1 MASESQLRD
10 YLKRVTA
17 DLHRSRQRVREFE
30 TAAAEPIAV
39 IGIGCRFP
47 GGVGSPEQLWD
58 LVSAGTDAIGPL
70 PAGRGWDAL
79 LAGVDRS
86 TVSLGD
92 VGAWRGGFVDDPA
105 RFDAGFFRISP
116 REALAMDPQQRLLL
130 EVTWEA
136 LERARIVPASLRGS
150 RTGVFV
156 GTNGQS
162 YGKLLAA
169 SGETVEGHAGTG
181 TTAAVLSGRIAYAF
195 GFEGASVTVDTACS
209 SSLVAAHW
217 ATQSLRSG
225 DCSLA
230 LAGGVTVMA
239 TPEAFAEFSKQGGL
253 APDGRCKA
261 FGDGAD
267 GVGWAEGA
275 GILVLERLSD
285 AQRNGHPVL
294 AVLRGTAVNSD
305 GASSG
310 LTVPNGP
317 SQQRVIQAA
326 LTASGLTTSD
336 IDVIEAHGTGTRLGD
351 PIEAQALLATYG
363 RDRERDL
370 LVGSVKSNFGHT
382 QAAAGVAGIIK
393 MVLAIRHGEV
403 PPTLHADP
411 VSAEVDWTAGAVRP
425 VTTAEAWPETGR
437 PRRAAV
443 SSFGVSGTNAHTI
456 IEQAPEPEPA
466 EPGLATGP
474 VPWFVSAR
482 SEAALRAQAEQL
494 LAATTD
500 GSAAAD
506 IALSTA
512 VTRTAFEHR
521 LAVVGPDTAALRES
535 LRGWLGQGVAP
546 GVTTGTAT
554 GGETAFLFSGQGA
567 QRRAMG
573 ARLAEVY
580 PVFAAAFDEIVDRLG
595 PDLRAALVD
604 ERIDR
609 TEFAQPALFA
619 FEVALVRLLGSWGV
633 HPAFLAGHSV
643 GEVAAAHVAGVLSLD
658 DACALVAAR
667 ARLMGALPEGGVM
680 VAVRASE
687 VDVRFALTDDVD
699 IAAVN
704 GPESVVLSGRE
715 DAVVAVAA
723 RFAEHRRLKVSH
735 AFHSALMEPMLADF
749 REVVTKLAFSP
760 PRVPVVAG
768 GDVTDPE
775 YWVRQVR
782 DTVRFGDALAR
793 LTEAGVTRFVEI
805 GPAAVLS
812 GLVDGPGAVAVP
824 LARRDHDEATAL
836 VTGLAALHVAGGAVD
851 WAAVH
856 PGARPVDLPTYAFQR
871 ERFWPSL
878 TARAGDAAGLGLAAV
893 RHPLL
898 GAALDV
904 AGTTETLLTGTLS
917 PATQPWLA
925 GRTSFP
931 GTGFL
936 ELALRAAR
944 NLGCPELAELV
955 LTAPLALGPSDA
967 VVLQV
972 RVGPPGPDGARP
984 IDVHSAPAGAGTP
997 EWTHHAGGTLAAGPG
1012 PEPAV
1017 LAEGAYRTDVVLPA
1031 EVEETGPFDLHPL
1044 LLDEALRAC
1053 VAAGEPAPEPRAW
1066 RGVSLHAPGVTRLRL
1081 RVAPLGDA
1089 AVSLALLDSADRP
1102 VFVAGE
1108 VEFAAG
1114 AADFSDLATAA
1125 GPAPRIAT
1133 SPLAGHWA
1141 DLGEADRTRAAEDL
1155 VRTTV
1160 AAVLG
1165 HGDSGAVG
1173 TGQPFTD
1180 LGFDSMMSVE
1190 LRNRLTAATT
1200 LDLPATLV
1208 FDHPTPA
1215 DVARL
1220 LLAGLFGEAA
1230 DTGPVRRAR
1239 SAADDPVVIVGMS
1252 CRYPGGVRNPADL
1265 WTMVSNGD
1273 DAVGPFPAD
1282 RGWDLA
1288 TLAAGASATTY
1299 GGFLDGIDRFDAGF
1313 FGISPREALAMDP
1326 QQRQVLETSW
1336 EALEDAGIDP
1346 LGLRASATGVFV
1358 GTNGQDYA
1366 SVLAGS
1372 DADVGAHAGLGNA
1385 ASAVSGRVSYVLGLE
1400 GPSLT
1405 VDTACS
1411 SSLVALHLAAQA
1423 LRGGECSLAIVG
1435 GVLVMSSANYFLGT
1449 SQQGGL
1455 APDGRCKA
1463 FADAADGTGW
1473 AEGVGM
1479 LVVERLS
1486 DARRAG
1492 HEVLA
1497 VVRGSAVNSD
1507 GASNGLTAPNGPSQ
1521 RRVIRAALADA
1532 GLSTSDVD
1540 VVEAHG
1546 TGTTLGDPI
1555 EAQALLATYGQDR
1568 ETPLLL
1574 GSFKSNIGHTQAAAG
1589 VGGIIKMVQAMR
1601 HGVVPPTLHVDAP
1614 SSHVDWTTGAIEL
1627 VTEPTPWPAAQRPR
1641 RAGVSAFGVSGT
1653 NAHVVLEQAPAG
1665 PARKPDPA
1673 PEIVPVV
1680 PFVLSAASRSA
1691 LRVQAARLAV
1701 AERTPIAAT
1710 GLALATR
1717 RAALGHRAV
1726 VVGADPDALRSGLA
1740 ALAAGTEAGNV
1751 VEGSA
1756 RDGGLAL
1763 LFTGQGSQRLGM
1775 GRELHARFP
1784 VFRAAFDEVCARFEG
1799 PLREVVFGDDAE
1811 LLDTTGWA
1819 QPAIFALEVA
1829 LLRLIESWGVRA
1841 DHFAGHSIGEIAA
1854 AHGAG
1859 VFSLEDA
1866 CTLVAARARLM
1877 QELPEGGAMI
1887 ALRASADEVRPLL
1900 GPDVSLAAVNGP
1912 ESVVVAGT
1920 EAAAEAV
1927 AAHFAKARRITVSHA
1942 FHSPL
1947 MEPML
1952 DDFAKVVA
1960 GLDLRPPRRAI
1971 VSAVTG
1977 QAERELLAT
1986 PEYWV
1991 GHVRQTVRFGDV
2003 VADLAARGVTRFVEV
2018 GPDGVLSGMAA
2029 EILDDAVL
2037 VPLLRS
2043 GRDEET
2049 AVVTALARLH
2059 ADGVDVAWA
2068 EFFAGADARGVR
2080 LPTYPFDGER
2090 FWPERAPT
2098 TTPVES
2104 GGDEE
2109 FWAALEQA
2117 DFAGL
2122 ATELDA
2128 DADELARVLPA
2139 LSARRKGHVDRTV
2152 TDGWRYRV
2160 DWQPLTGT
2168 AAPRRDDWLIAVPAA
2183 LDGDERIEVVVDVLG
2198 ADTVRLVVDGP
2209 DRDALHERISALLET
2224 FPSPAG
2230 VLSLLAL
2237 DETPAPDTPS
2247 VPAGLATTAA
2257 LVQAL
2262 GDAGVDAPLWC
2273 LTTGAVRV
2281 GPGDAAGS
2289 LAQAAVWGLGRVAA
2303 MEYPGS
2309 WGGLVDL
2316 PPDFDP
2322 RAVTRLPAT
2331 LAAAGEED
2339 QIALRPGGAHVRRLV
2354 PAPAASPVPDLPPAV
2369 PADGTVLVTGGT
2381 GALGGKLAHWLAA
2394 EGAGHLLLTSRRGLD
2409 APGARELAAELT
2421 ASGARVTVAAC
2432 DVADRDALADLISGL
2447 PPEFPLRG
2455 VVHAAGV
2462 LDDCVV
2468 DAVDPGRFETVL
2480 RPKTAA
2486 ALNLHELTA
2495 GRDLSMFVLFASI
2508 AGTVGGPGQGSYA
2521 AANAVLDALAE
2532 QRALAGLPATSVAWG
2547 AWGEVGM
2554 AADPAIQERMRRSGA
2569 AALAPRRALL
2579 ALGEALRRGDVSLT
2593 VADIDWSRYAPGMAL
2608 MRRTHLLDGVPSARA
2623 AIEAAQRPSEAAE
2636 ESLADELAAM
2646 SEPERV
2652 STLSRAV
2659 RTAAAMILG
2668 HSSADAIEPEAKFG
2682 GLGFDSLSA
2691 VEFRNLLARRTG
2703 LNLAQ
2708 GIVFDHPTP
2717 LALAEFLRAELLP
2730 ADAPAPDP
2738 LAAELDRLE
2747 QALAGAELGERAKDD
2762 LGRRLHRLLDGLRS
2776 GTGRGDDVLAASDD
2790 EMFDLLGKE
2799 FGIS

>member
-17 DLHRSRQRVREFE
+17 DLHRSRQRVREME
-30 TAAAEPIAV
+30 AAAGEPVAV
-39 IGIGCRFP
+39 VGIGCRFP
-47 GGVGSPEQLWD
+47 GGVSTPDQLWD
-58 LVSAGTDAIGPL
+58 LVAGGTDAIGPL
-70 PAGRGWDAL
+70 PADRGWSAL

-86 TVSLGD
+86 TISLGD
-92 VGAWRGGFVDDPA
+92 VDAWRGGFVDGAD
-105 RFDAGFFRISP
+105 RFDAGFFRVSP

-181 TTAAVLSGRIAYAF
+181 TTAAVLSGRVAYSF
-195 GFEGASVTVDTACS
+195 GFEGPSVTVDTACS

-217 ATQSLRSG
+217 ATQALRSG
-225 DCSLA
+225 ECSLA

-261 FGDGAD
+261 FADGAD

-285 AQRNGHPVL
+285 AQRHGHPVL

-317 SQQRVIQAA
+317 SQQRVIHAA
-326 LTASGLTTSD
+326 LAASGLSTED
-336 IDVIEAHGTGTRLGD
+336 IDVVEAHGTGTRLGD

-363 RDRERDL
+363 RDREHDL
-370 LVGSVKSNFGHT
+370 LIGSVKSNFGHT

-393 MVLAIRHGEV
+393 AVLAIRHGEV
-403 PPTLHADP
+403 PRTLHADRL
-411 VSAEVDWTAGAVRP
+411 SSEVDWPAGAVRP
-425 VTTAEAWPETGR
+425 VTEPEAWPETGR

-466 EPGLATGP
+466 DRGPRAAGP

-482 SEAALRAQAEQL
+482 SEPALRAQAEAL

-500 GSAAAD
+500 AD
-506 IALSTA
+506 PADVALSTA
-512 VTRTAFEHR
+512 TTRTAFEHR
-521 LAVVGPDTAALRES
+521 LAVTGTDTADLRDG
-535 LRGWLGQGVAP
+535 LRSWLEQGSAAN
-546 GVTTGTAT
+546 VTTGTASR
-554 GGETAFLFSGQGA
+554 GETAFLFSGQGA
-567 QRRAMG
+567 QRLGMG
-573 ARLAEVY
+573 TRLAEVH
-580 PVFAAAFDEIVDRLG
+580 PVFAETFADISERLGVVTDDRL
-595 PDLRAALVD
+595 
-604 ERIDR
+604 DR
-609 TEFAQPALFA
+609 TEHAQPALFA
-619 FEVALVRLLGSWGV
+619 YEVALFRLLESWGV
-633 HPAFLAGHSV
+633 RPAFLAGHSV
-643 GEVAAAHVAGVLSLD
+643 GEIAAAHVAGVLSLD
-658 DACALVAAR
+658 DACTLVSAR
-667 ARLMGALPEGGVM
+667 AKLMGALPEGGAM
-680 VAVRASE
+680 ISVRASE
-687 VDVRFALTDDVD
+687 VDVAAEDVD
-699 IAAVN
+699 VAAVN
-704 GPESVVLSGRE
+704 GPESVVLSGPE
-715 DAVVAVAA
+715 DAVTAVAA
-723 RFAEHRRLKVSH
+723 RFPGARRLKVSH
-735 AFHSALMEPMLADF
+735 AFHSRLMDPMLDDF
-749 REVVTKLAFSP
+749 RVVVTKLSFAEP
-760 PRVPVVAG
+760 HIPVVAG

-782 DTVRFGDALAR
+782 DTVRFGDAVDR
-793 LTEAGVTRFVEI
+793 LTESGVTRFAEL
-805 GPAAVLS
+805 GPSAVLS
-812 GLVDGPGAVAVP
+812 GLVNGAIP
-824 LARRDHDEATAL
+824 LARKDHDEATAL
-836 VTGLAALHVAGGAVD
+836 IAGLAALHVAGGTVD

-871 ERFWPSL
+871 ERYWPTL
-878 TARAGDAAGLGLAAV
+878 TPRTGDAAGLGLTPV
-893 RHPLL
+893 RHALL
-898 GAALDV
+898 GAVLDV
-904 AGTTETLLTGTLS
+904 AASTETVLTGTVS
-917 PATQPWLA
+917 PAIQPWLT

-944 NLGCPELAELV
+944 NLGCPEIAEFTLTEPLV
-955 LTAPLALGPSDA
+955 LAAKDV

-972 RVGPPGPDGARP
+972 RVGPPDPDGRRKV
-984 IDVHSAPAGAGTP
+984 DVHSATETTA
-997 EWTHHAGGTLAAGPG
+997 WTHHATGTLAATAG

-1017 LAEGAYRTDVVLPA
+1017 LAEGAYLTDVSLEGDA
-1031 EVEETGPFDLHPL
+1031 GAFDLHPL
-1044 LLDEALRAC
+1044 LLAEAVQAC
-1053 VAAGEPAPEPRAW
+1053 GEEPVTW
-1066 RGVSLHAPGVTRLRL
+1066 RGVSLHAQGLTRLRL
-1081 RVAPLGDA
+1081 RVAPLGGTT
-1089 AVSLALLDSADRP
+1089 VSLALLDSADRP
-1102 VFVAGE
+1102 VFTAAE
-1108 VEFAAG
+1108 VEFGGAVREIEAAPATPVRVPASPVAG
-1114 AADFSDLATAA
+1114 DWAA
-1125 GPAPRIAT
+1125 
-1133 SPLAGHWA
+1133 
-1141 DLGEADRTRAAEDL
+1141 LGDADRVRAAEDL

-1165 HGDSGAVG
+1165 HGDTGAVG
-1173 TGQPFTD
+1173 TGDPFTD

-1190 LRNRLTAATT
+1190 LRNRLTAATA

-1215 DVARL
+1215 AVARL
-1220 LLAGLFGEAA
+1220 LLAGLFGDDERA
-1230 DTGPVRRAR
+1230 GPVRRAR
-1239 SAADDPVVIVGMS
+1239 ARTDDPVVIVGMS
-1252 CRYPGGVRNPADL
+1252 CRYPGGVRSPEDL
-1265 WTMVSNGD
+1265 WTMVANGH
-1273 DAVGPFPAD
+1273 DAVGPFPRD

-1299 GGFLDGIDRFDAGF
+1299 GGFLDEIDRFDAAF

-1346 LGLRASATGVFV
+1346 LGLRATPTGVFV

-1423 LRGGECSLAIVG
+1423 LRAGECELALVG
-1435 GVLVMSSANYFLGT
+1435 GVLVMSSPNYFLGT

-1486 DARRAG
+1486 DARRRG

-1507 GASNGLTAPNGPSQ
+1507 GASNGITAPNGPSQ

-1574 GSFKSNIGHTQAAAG
+1574 GSFKANIGHTQAAAG
-1589 VGGIIKMVQAMR
+1589 VGGVIKVVQAMR
-1601 HGVVPPTLHVDAP
+1601 HGLVPPTLHVDAP
-1614 SSHVDWTTGAIEL
+1614 SSHVDWTAGSIDL
-1627 VTEPTPWPAAQRPR
+1627 VTEATPWPEVDRPR

-1653 NAHVVLEQAPAG
+1653 NAHVVLEQAPEA
-1665 PARKPDPA
+1665 PAPA
-1673 PEIVPVV
+1673 PEPPAAVV
-1680 PFVLSAASRSA
+1680 PWVLSARSRTA
-1691 LRVQAARLAV
+1691 LHAQAARLAD
-1701 AERTPIAAT
+1701 AGTPLAAT

-1717 RAALGHRAV
+1717 RAALEHRAV
-1726 VVGADPDALRSGLA
+1726 VIGADVETMRSNL
-1740 ALAAGTEAGNV
+1740 AGNL
-1751 VEGSA
+1751 VEGTA
-1756 RDGGLAL
+1756 RDGGTAL

-1775 GRELHARFP
+1775 GRGLYDRYP
-1784 VFRAAFDEVCARFEG
+1784 VFRAAFDEVCAEFGTE
-1799 PLREVVFGDDAE
+1799 LKDVVFGDAAR
-1811 LLDTTGWA
+1811 LDTTGWA
-1819 QPAIFALEVA
+1819 QPAIFAVEVA
-1829 LLRLIESWGVRA
+1829 QLRLLEEWGVRA
-1841 DHFAGHSIGEIAA
+1841 DHLAGHSIGEIAA
-1854 AHGAG
+1854 AHAAG
-1859 VFSLEDA
+1859 VLSLADA

-1877 QELPEGGAMI
+1877 QELPAGGAMF
-1887 ALRASADEVRPLL
+1887 ALRASAADVEPLL
-1900 GPDVSLAAVNGP
+1900 GPDVALAAVNGP
-1912 ESVVVAGT
+1912 SSVVIAGT
-1920 EAAAEAV
+1920 EAATLAV
-1927 AAHFAKARRITVSHA
+1927 AERFEKARRLTVSHA

-1952 DDFAKVVA
+1952 EDFAKVVA
-1960 GLDLRPPRRAI
+1960 GLDLRVPRRSLL
-1971 VSAVTG
+1971 SAVTG
-1977 QAERELLAT
+1977 RLEQELFAT
-1986 PEYWV
+1986 AEYWV
-1991 GHVRQTVRFGDV
+1991 DHVRRTVRFGDV
-2003 VADLAARGVTRFVEV
+2003 VADLAGRGVTRFVEV
-2018 GPDGVLSGMAA
+2018 GPDAVLCGMAA
-2029 EILDDAVL
+2029 ESVDATF
-2037 VPLLRS
+2037 VPLLRA
-2043 GRDEET
+2043 GHDEET
-2049 AVVTALARLH
+2049 AIVTALGRLH
-2059 ADGVDVAWA
+2059 VDGVAIDWHR
-2068 EFFAGADARGVR
+2068 FFAGVDARGVR
-2080 LPTYPFDGER
+2080 LPTYPFQGER
-2090 FWPERAPT
+2090 FWPEPVAAM
-2098 TTPVES
+2098 PVEPAD
-2104 GGDEE
+2104 G
-2109 FWAALEQA
+2109 FWAALEGT
-2117 DFAGL
+2117 DVETL
-2122 ATELDA
+2122 AAELGA
-2128 DADELARVLPA
+2128 DAGELARVLPT
-2139 LSARRKGHVDRTV
+2139 LSAHRRGYVDRST
-2152 TDGWRYRV
+2152 TDSWRYRV
-2160 DWQPLTGT
+2160 DWQPFTGT
-2168 AAPRRDDWLIAVPAA
+2168 AAPRREDWLIAVPAA
-2183 LDGDERIEVVVDVLG
+2183 LDGDERVDVLVDVLG

-2209 DRDALHERISALLET
+2209 DRAALAERITALLET

-2237 DETPAPDTPS
+2237 DETPTPDAPS
-2247 VPAGLATTAA
+2247 VPGGLATTAT

-2273 LTTGAVRV
+2273 LTTGGVRT

-2303 MEYPGS
+2303 MEYPGR
-2309 WGGLVDL
+2309 WGGLVDV
-2316 PPDFDP
+2316 PPDFEP
-2322 RAVTRLPAT
+2322 RALTRLPGT

-2339 QIALRPGGAHVRRLV
+2339 QIALRANGALVRRLV
-2354 PAPAASPVPDLPPAV
+2354 PDPAGPSTGHGGEVPT
-2369 PADGTVLVTGGT
+2369 DGTVLVTGGT
-2381 GALGGKLAHWLAA
+2381 GALGGKLAHWLADA
-2394 EGAGHLLLTSRRGLD
+2394 GAGHIVLTSRRGLD
-2409 APGARELAAELT
+2409 APGARELADELT
-2421 ASGARVTVAAC
+2421 AAGARVTVAAC
-2432 DVADRDALADLISGL
+2432 DVSDRDALRALIENL
-2447 PPEFPLRG
+2447 PEEFPLRG

-2468 DAVDPGRFETVL
+2468 DAVDPSRFETVL
-2480 RPKTAA
+2480 RPKTTAA
-2486 ALNLHELTA
+2486 VNLHELTT
-2495 GRDLSMFVLFASI
+2495 GLSLFVLFASI

-2532 QRALAGLPATSVAWG
+2532 QRAAAGLPALSVAWG

-2579 ALGEALRRGDVSLT
+2579 ALGEALRRGDTSVT
-2593 VADIDWSRYAPGMAL
+2593 VADIDWTRYAPGMAL
-2608 MRRTHLLDGVPSARA
+2608 MRTTHLLDGIPSART
-2623 AIEAAQRPSEAAE
+2623 AIEAARKAPDTAEAPLAE
-2636 ESLADELAAM
+2636 QLAGM

-2652 STLSRAV
+2652 STLSKAV

-2668 HSSADAIEPEAKFG
+2668 HASGDAIEPEAKFG
-2682 GLGFDSLSA
+2682 LLGFDSLSA

-2703 LNLAQ
+2703 LNLPQ
-2708 GIVFDHPTP
+2708 GLVFDHPTP
-2717 LALAEFLRAELLP
+2717 LALAQYLRAELVPDGQP
-2730 ADAPAPDP
+2730 AADP
-2738 LAAELDRLE
+2738 LDAELA
-2747 QALAGAELGERAKDD
+2747 ALERAMTAGD
-2762 LGRRLHRLLDGLRS
+2762 LDETRRDAVSRRLHRLLDGLRPERAD
-2776 GTGRGDDVLAASDD
+2776 GEDVFAASDD

>member
-30 TAAAEPIAV
+30 TAASEPIAV

-47 GGVGSPEQLWD
+47 GGVSSPEQLWD
-58 LVSAGTDAIGPL
+58 LVAAGTDAIGPL

-92 VGAWRGGFVDDPA
+92 VDAWRGGFVDEPD

-116 REALAMDPQQRLLL
+116 REALAMDPQQRVLL

-169 SGETVEGHAGTG
+169 SGETVEGHTGTG
-181 TTAAVLSGRIAYAF
+181 NTAAVLSGRIAYAF

-225 DCSLA
+225 ECSLA

-261 FGDGAD
+261 FADGAD
-267 GVGWAEGA
+267 GVGWSEGA

-285 AQRNGHPVL
+285 AQRHGHPVL

-317 SQQRVIQAA
+317 SQQRVIRSA
-326 LTASGLTTSD
+326 LAASGLTTND
-336 IDVIEAHGTGTRLGD
+336 IDVVEAHGTGTKLGD

-363 RDRERDL
+363 KDRETPL
-370 LVGSVKSNFGHT
+370 LLGSVKSNFGHT

-393 MVLAIRHGEV
+393 MVMAIRHGEV
-403 PPTLHADP
+403 PRTLHAETP
-411 VSAEVDWTAGAVRP
+411 SSEVDWSAGAVTP
-425 VTTAEAWPETGR
+425 VTEQVSWPETDR

-456 IEQAPEPEPA
+456 VEQAPEPETV
-466 EPGLATGP
+466 EPTTTAGP
-474 VPWFVSAR
+474 VPWFASAR
-482 SEAALRAQAEQL
+482 SETALRAQVERL
-494 LAATTD
+494 LAATTHTTP
-500 GSAAAD
+500 AAD
-506 IALSTA
+506 VALSSA
-512 VTRTAFEHR
+512 VTRAGFEHG
-521 LAVVGPDTAALRES
+521 LAAVGPDSATLREA
-535 LRGWLGQGVAP
+535 LRGWLDKGAAP
-546 GVTTGTAT
+546 GVTTASAVR
-554 GGETAFLFSGQGA
+554 GETAFLFSGQGA
-567 QRRAMG
+567 QHRDMG
-573 ARLAEVY
+573 RRLAEVY
-580 PVFAAAFDEIVDRLG
+580 PAFAAAFDEIVERF
-595 PDLRAALVD
+595 PDLRDALGD
-604 ERIDR
+604 DRIDR

-619 FEVALVRLLGSWGV
+619 FEVALARLLDTWGV
-633 HPAFLAGHSV
+633 RPDHVAGHSV
-643 GEVAAAHVAGVLSLD
+643 GEIAAAHVAGVLTLD
-658 DACALVAAR
+658 DACTLVAAR

-687 VDVRFALTDDVD
+687 VDVQLVLEDGVD

-704 GPESVVLSGRE
+704 GPESVVLSGVE

-723 RFAEHRRLKVSH
+723 KFAKHRRLRVSH
-735 AFHSALMEPMLADF
+735 AFHSVLMEPMLDEF
-749 REVVTKLAFSP
+749 RQVVAQLAFST
-760 PRVPVVAG
+760 PRVPVVSA

-782 DTVRFGDALAR
+782 DTVRFGDALSR
-793 LTEAGVTRFVEI
+793 LAEAGVTRFAEV
-805 GPAAVLS
+805 GPDAVLS
-812 GLVDGPGAVAVP
+812 GLVDAAVVVP
-824 LARRDHDEATAL
+824 LSRRDHDEDTAL
-836 VTGLAALHVAGGAVD
+836 VTGLAALHVGGGTVD
-851 WAAVH
+851 WTAVLA
-856 PGARPVDLPTYAFQR
+856 GARLVDLPTYPFQR
-871 ERFWPSL
+871 ERYWPTL
-878 TARAGDAAGLGLAAV
+878 TVRAGNAAGLGLAAV

-904 AGTTETLLTGTLS
+904 AGTTESLLTGTLS
-917 PATQPWLA
+917 LATQPWLA
-925 GRTSFP
+925 AHLDDGRITFP
-931 GTGFL
+931 GAGFL

-944 NLGCPELAELV
+944 NLGCPEITELT
-955 LTAPLALGPSDA
+955 LTTPLVLGPSDA
-967 VVLQV
+967 LVLQV
-972 RVGPPGPDGARP
+972 RVGSPEADGSRP
-984 IDVHSAPAGAGTP
+984 IDVHSAPAGTDVP
-997 EWTHHAGGTLAAGPG
+997 DWTHHATGTLAAGPG

-1017 LAEGAYRTDVVLPA
+1017 LTEGAYRTDITLPD
-1031 EVEETGPFDLHPL
+1031 TLDGHFDLHPL
-1044 LLDEALRAC
+1044 LLAEALRAC
-1053 VAAGEPAPEPRAW
+1053 VADGEPTPEPRVW
-1066 RGVSLHAPGVTRLRL
+1066 RGVSLHAQGMTRLRL
-1081 RVAPLGDA
+1081 RVAPLDDA
-1089 AVSLALLDSADRP
+1089 SVSLALLDSADRP
-1102 VFVAGE
+1102 VFLAGA
-1108 VEFAAG
+1108 VEFAG
-1114 AADFSDLATAA
+1114 GTGLADLSDLAA
-1125 GPAPRIAT
+1125 GPVARVAA
-1133 SPLAGHWA
+1133 SPLAGNWA

-1165 HGDSGAVG
+1165 HGDTGAVG

-1215 DVARL
+1215 DVAQL
-1220 LLAGLFGEAA
+1220 LLAGLFGEAER
-1230 DTGPVRRAR
+1230 TGPVRRTRAR
-1239 SAADDPVVIVGMS
+1239 GDDPVVIVGMS
-1252 CRYPGGVRNPADL
+1252 CRYPGGVRSPADL

-1299 GGFLDGIDRFDAGF
+1299 GGFLDEIDRFDASF

-1400 GPSLT
+1400 GPSMT

-1411 SSLVALHLAAQA
+1411 SSLVALHLASQA

-1486 DARRAG
+1486 DARRNG

-1507 GASNGLTAPNGPSQ
+1507 GASNGITAPNGPSQ

-1568 ETPLLL
+1568 ENPLLL

-1627 VTEPTPWPAAQRPR
+1627 VTEPTPWPAAERPR

-1653 NAHVVLEQAPAG
+1653 NAHVVLEQAPAA
-1665 PARKPDPA
+1665 PARKPDPEPA
-1673 PEIVPVV
+1673 VV
-1680 PFVLSAASRSA
+1680 PWLLSAASRSA
-1691 LRVQAARLAV
+1691 LQAQAARLID
-1701 AERTPIAAT
+1701 AETTPVAAT

-1717 RAALGHRAV
+1717 RAALAHRAV
-1726 VVGADPDALRSGLA
+1726 VVGADPAALRSGLA
-1740 ALAAGTEAGNV
+1740 ALAAGDEAGNV
-1751 VEGSA
+1751 VEGTA

-1775 GRELHARFP
+1775 GRDLHTRFP
-1784 VFRAAFDEVCARFEG
+1784 VFRDAFDEVCAQFDG
-1799 PLREVVFGDDAE
+1799 PLRDVVFGDDAA

-1859 VFSLEDA
+1859 VLSLEDA

-1912 ESVVVAGT
+1912 ASVVIAGT

-1927 AAHFAKARRITVSHA
+1927 AAQFEKARRITVSHA

-1960 GLDLRPPRRAI
+1960 GLDLRVPRRAM

-1977 QAERELLAT
+1977 RPERELLAT
-1986 PEYWV
+1986 AQYWV
-1991 GHVRQTVRFGDV
+1991 DHVRQTVRFGDA

-2049 AVVTALARLH
+2049 TVVTALARLH
-2059 ADGVDVAWA
+2059 ADGVDVTWPA
-2068 EFFAGADARGVR
+2068 FFAGADARGVA
-2080 LPTYPFDGER
+2080 LPTYPFAGER
-2090 FWPERAPT
+2090 FWPQPAAVA
-2098 TTPVES
+2098 TPVES

-2109 FWAALEQA
+2109 FWAALDGA
-2117 DFAGL
+2117 DFTGL
-2122 ATELDA
+2122 AAELDA
-2128 DADELARVLPA
+2128 NADELARVLPA
-2139 LSARRKGHVDRTV
+2139 LSARRKGHVDRTI

-2160 DWQPLTGT
+2160 DWQPLTAT
-2168 AAPRRDDWLIAVPAA
+2168 AAPRREDWLVAVPAA
-2183 LDGDERIEVVVDVLG
+2183 LDGDERIDVIVDALG
-2198 ADTVRLVVDGP
+2198 ADTVRLVVDTP
-2209 DRDALHERISALLET
+2209 DRDVLHDRITALLES
-2224 FPSPAG
+2224 FPRPAG

-2237 DETPAPDTPS
+2237 DEEPAADTPS

-2273 LTTGAVRV
+2273 VTTGAVRI
-2281 GPGDAAGS
+2281 GPADAAGS

-2303 MEYPGS
+2303 MEYPGR

-2316 PPDFDP
+2316 PADFDP
-2322 RAVTRLPAT
+2322 RALTRLPAT

-2339 QIALRPGGAHVRRLV
+2339 QLALRPGGAHVRRLV
-2354 PAPAASPVPDLPPAV
+2354 PAPAGAPVPDRAAV
-2369 PADGTVLVTGGT
+2369 PKDGTVIVTGGT
-2381 GALGGKLAHWLAA
+2381 GALGGKLAHWLAG
-2394 EGAGHLLLTSRRGLD
+2394 EGAGHIVLTSRRGLD
-2409 APGARELAAELT
+2409 APGARELADDLT

-2432 DVADRDALADLISGL
+2432 DVSDRAALADLIQGL
-2447 PPEFPLRG
+2447 PEEFPLRG

-2495 GRDLSMFVLFASI
+2495 DHDLSMFVLFASI

-2532 QRALAGLPATSVAWG
+2532 QRARDGLAATSVAWG

-2569 AALAPRRALL
+2569 AALPPRRALL

-2608 MRRTHLLDGVPSARA
+2608 MRMTHLLDGVPAARA
-2623 AIEAAQRPSEAAE
+2623 AVEAARREPEAAE
-2636 ESLADELAAM
+2636 TSLVDELAAM

-2668 HSSADAIEPEAKFG
+2668 HSSPDAIEPEAKFG

-2717 LALAEFLRAELLP
+2717 LALAQFLRTELVP
-2730 ADAPAPDP
+2730 ADRPAADP
-2738 LAAELDRLE
+2738 LTEELDRLE
-2747 QALAGAELGERAKDD
+2747 RALAGAQLSDVRKDD
-2762 LGRRLHRLLDGLRS
+2762 LTRRLHGLLDGMRS
-2776 GTGRGDDVLAASDD
+2776 DRVAGDVVLAASDD

>member
-17 DLHRSRQRVREFE
+17 DLHRSRRRVREME
-30 TAAAEPIAV
+30 DAAAEPIAIV
-39 IGIGCRFP
+39 GIGCRFP
-47 GGVGSPEQLWD
+47 GGVETPGQLWD
-58 LVSAGTDAIGPL
+58 LLAAGTDAIGPL
-70 PAGRGWDAL
+70 PADRGWSAL

-86 TVSLGD
+86 TISLGD
-92 VGAWRGGFVDDPA
+92 VDAWRGGFVEAPD
-105 RFDAGFFRISP
+105 RFDAGFFRVSP

-181 TTAAVLSGRIAYAF
+181 TTAAVLSGRVAYSF
-195 GFEGASVTVDTACS
+195 GFEGPSATVDTACS

-217 ATQSLRSG
+217 ATQALRSG
-225 DCSLA
+225 ECTLA

-261 FGDGAD
+261 FADGAD

-285 AQRNGHPVL
+285 ARRHGHPVL

-317 SQQRVIQAA
+317 SQKRVIQQALAA
-326 LTASGLTTSD
+326 SDLSTSD
-336 IDVIEAHGTGTRLGD
+336 IDVVEAHGTGTRLGD

-363 RDRERDL
+363 RDREHEL
-370 LVGSVKSNFGHT
+370 LIGSVKSNFGHT

-393 MVLAIRHGEV
+393 AVLAIRHGEV
-403 PPTLHADP
+403 PRTLHAEP
-411 VSAEVDWTAGAVRP
+411 LSSEVDWSAGAVRP
-425 VTTAEAWPETGR
+425 VTAAQPWPETGR

-456 IEQAPEPEPA
+456 VEQAPEPEPA
-466 EPGLATGP
+466 DRGPRATGP
-474 VPWFVSAR
+474 VSWFVSAR
-482 SEAALRAQAEQL
+482 SAPALRAQAEAL

-500 GSAAAD
+500 DADAAD
-506 IALSTA
+506 LAWSTA
-512 VTRTAFEHR
+512 VTRTAFDHR
-521 LAVVGPDTAALRES
+521 LAVTGPGTPTLREG
-535 LRGWLGQGVAP
+535 LRAWLDRGVAAN
-546 GVTTGTAT
+546 VTTGTAT
-554 GGETAFLFSGQGA
+554 RGETAFLFSGQGA
-567 QRRAMG
+567 QRAGMG
-573 ARLAEVY
+573 TRLAAVY
-580 PVFAAAFDEIVDRLG
+580 PVFAEAFGEIAGRLGGVATDDRL
-595 PDLRAALVD
+595 
-604 ERIDR
+604 DR
-609 TEFAQPALFA
+609 TEHAQPALFA
-619 FEVALVRLLGSWGV
+619 YEVALFRLLESWGV
-633 HPAFLAGHSV
+633 RPAFLAGHSV
-643 GEVAAAHVAGVLSLD
+643 GEIAAAHVAGVLSLE

-667 ARLMGALPEGGVM
+667 AQLMGALPEGGAM
-680 VAVRASE
+680 IAIRASE
-687 VDVRFALTDDVD
+687 EDVRAEDVD
-699 IAAVN
+699 LAAVN
-704 GPESVVLSGRE
+704 GPDAVVLSGPE
-715 DAVVAVAA
+715 DAVTAVAA
-723 RFAEHRRLKVSH
+723 RFPGARRLKVSH
-735 AFHSALMEPMLADF
+735 AFHSRLMDPMLDDF
-749 REVVTKLAFSP
+749 RSVVAELSFAEP
-760 PRVPVVAG
+760 EIPIVAG

-782 DTVRFGDALAR
+782 DTVRFGDALGR
-793 LTEAGVTRFVEI
+793 LTEAGVTRFAEL

-812 GLVDGPGAVAVP
+812 GLVEGAIP
-824 LARRDHDEATAL
+824 LARRDQDEATAL
-836 VTGLAALHVAGGAVD
+836 IAGLAALHVAGGTVD

-856 PGARPVDLPTYAFQR
+856 TGARPVDLPTYAFQR
-871 ERFWPSL
+871 ERYWPTL
-878 TARAGDAAGLGLAAV
+878 TPRTGDAAGLGLTPV

-904 AGTTETLLTGTLS
+904 AATTETVLTGTVS
-917 PATQPWLA
+917 PATQPWLT
-925 GRTSFP
+925 GRDTFP

-944 NLGCPELAELV
+944 NLGCPEIAELT
-955 LTAPLALGPSDA
+955 LTTPLALAPKD
-967 VVLQV
+967 VVALQV
-972 RVGPPGPDGARP
+972 RVGPPGADGRRAV
-984 IDVHSAPAGAGTP
+984 DVHSAPASEETP
-997 EWTHHAGGTLAAGPG
+997 EWTHHATGSLAAAAGPA
-1012 PEPAV
+1012 PAV
-1017 LAEGAYRTDVVLPA
+1017 LAEGAYLTDVTL
-1031 EVEETGPFDLHPL
+1031 TGDPGAFDLHPL
-1044 LLDEALRAC
+1044 LLAEALQAC
-1053 VAAGEPAPEPRAW
+1053 GSDAVAW
-1066 RGVSLHAPGVTRLRL
+1066 RGVSLHARGLSTLRL
-1081 RVAPLGDA
+1081 RVAPLGGTT
-1089 AVSLALLDSADRP
+1089 VSLALLDSADRP
-1102 VFVAGE
+1102 VLLAGE
-1108 VEFAAG
+1108 VEFAGAVTPGAVTHVTPVTPVRVPASPVAG
-1114 AADFSDLATAA
+1114 GWAA
-1125 GPAPRIAT
+1125 
-1133 SPLAGHWA
+1133 
-1141 DLGEADRTRAAEDL
+1141 LGEADRVRAAEDL

-1173 TGQPFTD
+1173 TADPFTD
-1180 LGFDSMMSVE
+1180 LGFDSMLSVE
-1190 LRNRLTAATT
+1190 LRNRLTAATA
-1200 LDLPATLV
+1200 LELPATLV

-1215 DVARL
+1215 AVARL
-1220 LLAGLFGEAA
+1220 LLAGLFGE
-1230 DTGPVRRAR
+1230 DERTGPVRRGRAR
-1239 SAADDPVVIVGMS
+1239 TDDPVVIVGMS
-1252 CRYPGGVRNPADL
+1252 CRYPGGVRSPDDL
-1265 WTMVSNGD
+1265 WTMVSGGH

-1299 GGFLDGIDRFDAGF
+1299 GGFLDGIDRFDAAF

-1326 QQRQVLETSW
+1326 QQRQVLETAW

-1346 LGLRASATGVFV
+1346 LGLRATPTGVFV

-1400 GPSLT
+1400 GPSMT

-1423 LRGGECSLAIVG
+1423 LRAGECELALVG
-1435 GVLVMSSANYFLGT
+1435 GVLVMSSPNYFLGT

-1473 AEGVGM
+1473 AEGAGM

-1486 DARRAG
+1486 DARRRG

-1507 GASNGLTAPNGPSQ
+1507 GASNGITAPNGPSQ

-1532 GLSTSDVD
+1532 GLSTADVD

-1589 VGGIIKMVQAMR
+1589 VGGVIKVVQAMR

-1614 SSHVDWTTGAIEL
+1614 SSQVDWTAGSIDL
-1627 VTEPTPWPAAQRPR
+1627 VTEATPWPEVDRPR

-1653 NAHVVLEQAPAG
+1653 NAHVVLEQAPEG
-1665 PARKPDPA
+1665 PAPA
-1673 PEIVPVV
+1673 PEPPAAVV
-1680 PFVLSAASRSA
+1680 PWVLSARSRTA
-1691 LRVQAARLAV
+1691 LRAQAARLAD
-1701 AERTPIAAT
+1701 AAPTSLAAT

-1717 RAALGHRAV
+1717 RAALEHRAV
-1726 VVGADPDALRSGLA
+1726 VVGADPETLRS
-1740 ALAAGTEAGNV
+1740 ALAAGDL
-1751 VEGSA
+1751 VEGTA
-1756 RDGGLAL
+1756 RDGGTAL

-1775 GRELHARFP
+1775 GRGLYDRFP
-1784 VFRAAFDEVCARFEG
+1784 EFRAAFDEVCAEFG
-1799 PLREVVFGDDAE
+1799 DDLRDVVFGDDAAS
-1811 LLDTTGWA
+1811 LDTTGWA
-1819 QPAIFALEVA
+1819 QPALFAVEVA
-1829 LLRLIESWGVRA
+1829 LLRLLDAWGVRA
-1841 DHFAGHSIGEIAA
+1841 DHLAGHSIGEIAA
-1854 AHGAG
+1854 AHAAG
-1859 VFSLEDA
+1859 VLSLADA
-1866 CTLVAARARLM
+1866 CTLVGARARLM
-1877 QELPEGGAMI
+1877 QELPEGGAMV
-1887 ALRASADEVRPLL
+1887 ALRASAADVEPLL
-1900 GPDVSLAAVNGP
+1900 GPDVALAAVNGP
-1912 ESVVVAGT
+1912 ESVVIAGA
-1920 EAAAEAV
+1920 EAATLAV
-1927 AAHFAKARRITVSHA
+1927 AERFEKARRLTVSHA

-1952 DDFAKVVA
+1952 EDFAKVVA
-1960 GLDLRPPRRAI
+1960 GLDLRVPRRSLL
-1971 VSAVTG
+1971 SAVTG
-1977 QAERELLAT
+1977 QPEHELFAT
-1986 PEYWV
+1986 AGYWV
-1991 GHVRQTVRFGDV
+1991 DHVRRTVRFGDV

-2018 GPDGVLSGMAA
+2018 GPDAVLSGMAA
-2029 EILDDAVL
+2029 ETVDATF
-2037 VPLLRS
+2037 VPLLRA

-2049 AVVTALARLH
+2049 TIVTALGRLH
-2059 ADGVDVAWA
+2059 VDGLPIAWDR
-2068 EFFAGADARGVR
+2068 FFAGADARGLR
-2080 LPTYPFDGER
+2080 LPTYPFEGER
-2090 FWPERAPT
+2090 FWPEPAAAVPAE
-2098 TTPVES
+2098 PAD
-2104 GGDEE
+2104 G
-2109 FWAALEQA
+2109 FWAALEGTDVSA
-2117 DFAGL
+2117 L
-2122 ATELDA
+2122 AAELGA
-2128 DADELARVLPA
+2128 DAGELARVLPA
-2139 LSARRKGHVDRTV
+2139 LSAHRRGHLDRTT

-2160 DWQPLTGT
+2160 GWQPLAGT
-2168 AAPRRDDWLIAVPAA
+2168 AAPRREDWLIAVPAA
-2183 LDGDERIEVVVDVLG
+2183 LDGDERVEVLVDVLG

-2209 DRDALHERISALLET
+2209 DRPALADRITALLET

-2237 DETPAPDTPS
+2237 DETPAPGTPS
-2247 VPAGLATTAA
+2247 VPSGLATTAA

-2273 LTTGAVRV
+2273 LTTGAVRA
-2281 GPGDAAGS
+2281 GPGDAAGR

-2303 MEYPGS
+2303 MEYPGR
-2309 WGGLVDL
+2309 WGGLIDV
-2316 PPDFDP
+2316 PADFEP
-2322 RAVTRLPAT
+2322 RALTRLPGT

-2339 QIALRPGGAHVRRLV
+2339 QIALRANGALVRRLV
-2354 PAPAASPVPDLPPAV
+2354 PDPAGPATERAGAV
-2369 PADGTVLVTGGT
+2369 PTDGTVLVTGGT
-2381 GALGGKLAHWLAA
+2381 GALGGKLAHWLADA
-2394 EGAGHLLLTSRRGLD
+2394 GAGHIVLTSRRGLD
-2409 APGARELAAELT
+2409 APGARQLADELT
-2421 ASGARVTVAAC
+2421 AAGARVTVAAC
-2432 DVADRDALADLISGL
+2432 DVADRDAVAELIAGL
-2447 PPEFPLRG
+2447 PDEFPLRG

-2468 DAVDPGRFETVL
+2468 DAVDPGRLETVL

-2486 ALNLHELTA
+2486 AVHLHELTA
-2495 GRDLSMFVLFASI
+2495 GLDLGMFVLFASI

-2532 QRALAGLPATSVAWG
+2532 QRAAAGLPALSVAWG

-2554 AADPAIQERMRRSGA
+2554 AADPAIRERMRRSGA

-2579 ALGEALRRGDVSLT
+2579 ALGEALRRGDTSVT
-2593 VADIDWSRYAPGMAL
+2593 VADIDWTRYAPGMAL
-2608 MRRTHLLDGVPSARA
+2608 MRTTHLLDGIPSART
-2623 AIEAAQRPSEAAE
+2623 AIEAAHRAPETAE
-2636 ESLADELAAM
+2636 EPLARQLAGM

-2652 STLSRAV
+2652 STLAKAV

-2668 HSSADAIEPEAKFG
+2668 HASGDAIEPEAKFG
-2682 GLGFDSLSA
+2682 LLGFDSLSA

-2703 LNLAQ
+2703 LNLPQ
-2708 GIVFDHPTP
+2708 GLVFDHPTP
-2717 LALAEFLRAELLP
+2717 LALAEYLRAELVP
-2730 ADAPAPDP
+2730 AARPVADP
-2738 LAAELDRLE
+2738 LDTE
-2747 QALAGAELGERAKDD
+2747 LAGLERAVAAGALDD
-2762 LGRRLHRLLDGLRS
+2762 TRRDDVARRLHRLLDGLRPDRAD
-2776 GTGRGDDVLAASDD
+2776 GEVVLAASDD

>member
-17 DLHRSRQRVREFE
+17 DLHRSRQRVREME
-30 TAAAEPIAV
+30 AAAVEPVAV
-39 IGIGCRFP
+39 VGIGCRFP
-47 GGVGSPEQLWD
+47 GGVATPDQLWD
-58 LVSAGTDAIGPL
+58 LLDGGTDAIGPL
-70 PAGRGWDAL
+70 PADRGWSAL

-86 TVSLGD
+86 TISLGD
-92 VGAWRGGFVDDPA
+92 VDAWRGGFVDGAD
-105 RFDAGFFRISP
+105 RFDAGFFRVSP

-181 TTAAVLSGRIAYAF
+181 TTAAVLSGRIAYSF
-195 GFEGASVTVDTACS
+195 GFEGPSATVDTACS

-217 ATQSLRSG
+217 ATQALRSG
-225 DCSLA
+225 ECSLA

-261 FGDGAD
+261 FADGAD

-285 AQRNGHPVL
+285 ARRHGHPVL
-294 AVLRGTAVNSD
+294 ALLRGTAVNSD

-310 LTVPNGP
+310 LTVPHGP

-326 LTASGLTTSD
+326 LAASGLSTKD
-336 IDVIEAHGTGTRLGD
+336 IDVVEAHGTGTRLGD

-363 RDRERDL
+363 RDREHDL
-370 LVGSVKSNFGHT
+370 LIGSVKSNFGHT

-393 MVLAIRHGEV
+393 AILAIQHGEV
-403 PPTLHADP
+403 PRTLHADRL
-411 VSAEVDWTAGAVRP
+411 SSEVDWQAGAVRP
-425 VTTAEAWPETGR
+425 VTEAAAWPETGR

-466 EPGLATGP
+466 GRGPRAAGP

-482 SEAALRAQAEQL
+482 SEPALRAQAEAL

-500 GSAAAD
+500 DAGAAD
-506 IALSTA
+506 VAWSTA

-521 LAVVGPDTAALRES
+521 LAVTGPDTAALRDG
-535 LRGWLGQGVAP
+535 LRSWLEQGAAAN
-546 GVTTGTAT
+546 VTTGTASR
-554 GGETAFLFSGQGA
+554 GETAFLFSGQGA
-567 QRRAMG
+567 QRIGMG
-573 ARLAEVY
+573 TRLAEVY
-580 PVFAAAFDEIVDRLG
+580 PVFAEAFAEIAGRLGVVTDDRL
-595 PDLRAALVD
+595 
-604 ERIDR
+604 DR
-609 TEFAQPALFA
+609 TEHAQPALFA
-619 FEVALVRLLGSWGV
+619 YEVALFRLLESWGA

-643 GEVAAAHVAGVLSLD
+643 GEIAAAHVAGVLSLD
-658 DACALVAAR
+658 DACTLVSAR
-667 ARLMGALPEGGVM
+667 AKLMGALPEGGAM
-680 VAVRASE
+680 ISVRASE
-687 VDVRFALTDDVD
+687 TDIDAGDVD

-704 GPESVVLSGRE
+704 GPESVVLSGPE
-715 DAVVAVAA
+715 DAVTAVAA
-723 RFAEHRRLKVSH
+723 RFPGARRLKVSH
-735 AFHSALMEPMLADF
+735 AFHSRLMDPMLDDF
-749 REVVTKLAFSP
+749 RAVVAKLSFAA
-760 PRVPVVAG
+760 PRIPVIAG

-782 DTVRFGDALAR
+782 DTVRFGDAVTR
-793 LTEAGVTRFVEI
+793 LSESGVTRFAEL
-805 GPAAVLS
+805 GPSAVLS
-812 GLVDGPGAVAVP
+812 GLVTGAIP
-824 LARRDHDEATAL
+824 LARKDQDEDAAL
-836 VTGLAALHVAGGAVD
+836 IAGLAALHVAGGTVD

-871 ERFWPSL
+871 ERYWPTL
-878 TARAGDAAGLGLAAV
+878 TPRTGDAAGLGLTPV

-904 AGTTETLLTGTLS
+904 AASTETVLTGTVS

-944 NLGCPELAELV
+944 NLGCPELAEFT
-955 LTAPLALGPSDA
+955 LTAPLALAPKD
-967 VVLQV
+967 VVALQV
-972 RVGPPGPDGARP
+972 RVGPPDTDGRRP
-984 IDVHSAPAGAGTP
+984 VDVHSANAALSRESAHQGAALSRESADSGAG
-997 EWTHHAGGTLAAGPG
+997 WTHHASGVLAAAAG

-1017 LAEGAYRTDVVLPA
+1017 LSEGAYLTDVTLDGDA
-1031 EVEETGPFDLHPL
+1031 GAFDLHPL
-1044 LLDEALRAC
+1044 LLAEALRAC
-1053 VAAGEPAPEPRAW
+1053 GAEAVSW
-1066 RGVSLHAPGVTRLRL
+1066 RGVSLHARGLARLRL
-1081 RVAPLGDA
+1081 RVAPLGETT
-1089 AVSLALLDSADRP
+1089 VSLALLDSADRP
-1102 VFVAGE
+1102 VFVAAE
-1108 VEFAAG
+1108 VGFGSAVTEIEAAPATPVRVPASPVAG
-1114 AADFSDLATAA
+1114 DWAA
-1125 GPAPRIAT
+1125 
-1133 SPLAGHWA
+1133 
-1141 DLGEADRTRAAEDL
+1141 LGEADRVRAAEDL

-1165 HGDSGAVG
+1165 HGDTGAVG
-1173 TGQPFTD
+1173 TGDPFTD

-1190 LRNRLTAATT
+1190 LRNRLTTATA
-1200 LDLPATLV
+1200 LELPATLV

-1215 DVARL
+1215 AVARL
-1220 LLAGLFGEAA
+1220 LLAGLFGDDERA
-1230 DTGPVRRAR
+1230 GPARRTRAR
-1239 SAADDPVVIVGMS
+1239 TDDPVVIVGMS
-1252 CRYPGGVRNPADL
+1252 CRYPGGVRSPDDL
-1265 WTMVSNGD
+1265 WTMVANGH
-1273 DAVGPFPAD
+1273 DAVGPFPRD

-1299 GGFLDGIDRFDAGF
+1299 GGFLDGIDRFDAAF

-1346 LGLRASATGVFV
+1346 LGLRATPTGVFV

-1400 GPSLT
+1400 GPSMT

-1423 LRGGECSLAIVG
+1423 LRTGECELALVG

-1463 FADAADGTGW
+1463 FAEAADGTGW

-1486 DARRAG
+1486 DARRNG

-1507 GASNGLTAPNGPSQ
+1507 GASNGITAPNGPSQ

-1589 VGGIIKMVQAMR
+1589 VGGVIKVVQAMR
-1601 HGVVPPTLHVDAP
+1601 HGLVPPTLHVDAP
-1614 SSHVDWTTGAIEL
+1614 SSHVDWTAGSIDL
-1627 VTEPTPWPAAQRPR
+1627 VTAPTPWPEVARPR

-1653 NAHVVLEQAPAG
+1653 NAHVVLEQAPEA
-1665 PARKPDPA
+1665 PAPA
-1673 PEIVPVV
+1673 PEPPSAVV
-1680 PFVLSAASRSA
+1680 PWVLSARSRTA
-1691 LRVQAARLAV
+1691 LHAQAARLAG
-1701 AERTPIAAT
+1701 AGSPLAAT

-1717 RAALGHRAV
+1717 RAALEHRAV
-1726 VVGADPDALRSGLA
+1726 VVGADVEEMRSALAGNLVEGLA
-1740 ALAAGTEAGNV
+1740 Q
-1751 VEGSA
+1751 
-1756 RDGGLAL
+1756 DGGTAL
-1763 LFTGQGSQRLGM
+1763 LCTGQGSQRPGM
-1775 GRELHARFP
+1775 GRGLYDRYP
-1784 VFRAAFDEVCARFEG
+1784 VFRAAFDEVCAEFGDE
-1799 PLREVVFGDDAE
+1799 LRDVVFGEDAA

-1819 QPAIFALEVA
+1819 QPAIFAVEVA
-1829 LLRLIESWGVRA
+1829 LLRLLDEWGVRA
-1841 DHFAGHSIGEIAA
+1841 DHLAGHSIGEIAA
-1854 AHGAG
+1854 AHAAG
-1859 VFSLEDA
+1859 VLSLTDA

-1877 QELPEGGAMI
+1877 QDLPGGGAMF
-1887 ALRASADEVRPLL
+1887 ALRASAADVEPLL
-1900 GPDVSLAAVNGP
+1900 GPDVALAAVNGP
-1912 ESVVVAGT
+1912 SSVVVAGT
-1920 EAAAEAV
+1920 EAAALAV
-1927 AAHFAKARRITVSHA
+1927 AERFEKARRLTVSHA

-1952 DDFAKVVA
+1952 EDFAKVVA
-1960 GLDLRPPRRAI
+1960 GLDLRVPKRSLI
-1971 VSAVTG
+1971 SAVTG
-1977 QAERELLAT
+1977 RPERELFAT
-1986 PEYWV
+1986 AEYWV
-1991 GHVRQTVRFGDV
+1991 DHVRRTVRFGDV
-2003 VADLAARGVTRFVEV
+2003 VADLAGRGVTRFVEV
-2018 GPDGVLSGMAA
+2018 GPDAVLCGMAA
-2029 EILDDAVL
+2029 ETVDATF
-2037 VPLLRS
+2037 VPLLRA

-2049 AVVTALARLH
+2049 TIVTALGRLH
-2059 ADGVDVAWA
+2059 VDGLAIDWSR
-2068 EFFAGADARGVR
+2068 FFAGVDARGVR
-2080 LPTYPFDGER
+2080 LPAYPFDGER
-2090 FWPERAPT
+2090 FWPEASVPAA
-2098 TTPVES
+2098 PVEPAD
-2104 GGDEE
+2104 G
-2109 FWAALEQA
+2109 FWAALEGTDIPA
-2117 DFAGL
+2117 L
-2122 ATELDA
+2122 AAELGA

-2139 LSARRKGHVDRTV
+2139 LSAHRKGHVDRTT

-2160 DWQPLTGT
+2160 DWQPFAGT
-2168 AAPRRDDWLIAVPAA
+2168 AAPRREDWLIAVPAS
-2183 LDGDERIEVVVDVLG
+2183 LDGDERVEVLVDVLG

-2209 DRDALHERISALLET
+2209 DRAKLAERITALLET

-2247 VPAGLATTAA
+2247 VPGGLATTAA

-2273 LTTGAVRV
+2273 LTTGAVRT

-2303 MEYPGS
+2303 MEYPGR
-2309 WGGLVDL
+2309 WGGLIDV
-2316 PPDFDP
+2316 PADFEP
-2322 RAVTRLPAT
+2322 RALTRLPAT

-2339 QIALRPGGAHVRRLV
+2339 QIAVRPDGALVRRLV
-2354 PAPAASPVPDLPPAV
+2354 PDPTGASTGRLGEV

-2381 GALGGKLAHWLAA
+2381 GALGGKLAHWLA
-2394 EGAGHLLLTSRRGLD
+2394 ESGAGHIVLTSRRGPD
-2409 APGARELAAELT
+2409 APGARELADELT
-2421 ASGARVTVAAC
+2421 AAGARVTVAAC
-2432 DVADRDALADLISGL
+2432 DVSDRDALRTLIEGL
-2447 PPEFPLRG
+2447 PEEFPLRG

-2468 DAVDPGRFETVL
+2468 DAVDPSRFETVL
-2480 RPKTAA
+2480 RPKTTAA
-2486 ALNLHELTA
+2486 VNLHELTK
-2495 GRDLSMFVLFASI
+2495 DLSLFVLFASI

-2532 QRALAGLPATSVAWG
+2532 QRAAAGLPALSVAWG

-2579 ALGEALRRGDVSLT
+2579 ALGEALRRGDTSVT
-2593 VADIDWSRYAPGMAL
+2593 VADIDWTRYAPGMAL
-2608 MRRTHLLDGVPSARA
+2608 MRTTHLLDGVPTARA
-2623 AIEAAQRPSEAAE
+2623 AIEAARRAPETAE
-2636 ESLADELAAM
+2636 EPLAEQLAGM
-2646 SEPERV
+2646 PEPERV
-2652 STLSRAV
+2652 STLSKAV
-2659 RTAAAMILG
+2659 RSAAAMILG
-2668 HSSADAIEPEAKFG
+2668 HASGDAIEPEAKFG
-2682 GLGFDSLSA
+2682 LLGFDSLSA

-2703 LNLAQ
+2703 LNLPQ
-2708 GIVFDHPTP
+2708 GLVFDHPTP
-2717 LALAEFLRAELLP
+2717 LALAQYLRAELVP
-2730 ADAPAPDP
+2730 ADRPAADP
-2738 LAAELDRLE
+2738 LDAEL
-2747 QALAGAELGERAKDD
+2747 AGLERAMAAGGLDETRRD
-2762 LGRRLHRLLDGLRS
+2762 AVSRRLHRLLDGLRPERTD
-2776 GTGRGDDVLAASDD
+2776 GEDVLAASDD

>member
-17 DLHRSRQRVREFE
+17 DLHRSRQRVREME
-30 TAAAEPIAV
+30 AAAGEPVAV
-39 IGIGCRFP
+39 VGIGCRFP
-47 GGVGSPEQLWD
+47 GGVSTPDQLWD
-58 LVSAGTDAIGPL
+58 LVAGGTDAIGPL
-70 PAGRGWDAL
+70 PADRGWSAL

-86 TVSLGD
+86 TISLGD
-92 VGAWRGGFVDDPA
+92 VDAWRGGFVDAAD
-105 RFDAGFFRISP
+105 RFDAGFFRVSP

-181 TTAAVLSGRIAYAF
+181 TTAAVLSGRVAYSF
-195 GFEGASVTVDTACS
+195 GFEGPSVTVDTACS

-217 ATQSLRSG
+217 ATQALRSG
-225 DCSLA
+225 ECSLA

-261 FGDGAD
+261 FADGAD

-285 AQRNGHPVL
+285 AQRHGHPVL

-317 SQQRVIQAA
+317 SQQRVIHAA
-326 LTASGLTTSD
+326 LAASGLSTED
-336 IDVIEAHGTGTRLGD
+336 IDVVEAHGTGTRLGD

-363 RDRERDL
+363 REREHDL
-370 LVGSVKSNFGHT
+370 LIGSVKSNFGHT

-393 MVLAIRHGEV
+393 AVLAIRHGEV
-403 PPTLHADP
+403 PRTLHADRL
-411 VSAEVDWTAGAVRP
+411 SSEVDWSAGAVRP
-425 VTTAEAWPETGR
+425 VTEPEAWPETGR

-456 IEQAPEPEPA
+456 IEQAPEPESADRGPRA
-466 EPGLATGP
+466 AGP

-482 SEAALRAQAEQL
+482 SEAALRAQAEAL
-494 LAATTD
+494 LSATTD
-500 GSAAAD
+500 DADPAD

-512 VTRTAFEHR
+512 TTRTAFEHR
-521 LAVVGPDTAALRES
+521 LAVTGTDTADLRDG
-535 LRGWLGQGVAP
+535 LRSWLEQGAAAN
-546 GVTTGTAT
+546 VTTGTASR
-554 GGETAFLFSGQGA
+554 GETAFLFSGQGA
-567 QRRAMG
+567 QRIGMG
-573 ARLAEVY
+573 TRLAEVY
-580 PVFAAAFDEIVDRLG
+580 PVFAETFAEISERLDVVTDDRL
-595 PDLRAALVD
+595 
-604 ERIDR
+604 DR
-609 TEFAQPALFA
+609 TEHAQPALFA
-619 FEVALVRLLGSWGV
+619 YEVALFRLLESWGV
-633 HPAFLAGHSV
+633 RPAFLAGHSV
-643 GEVAAAHVAGVLSLD
+643 GEIAAAHVAGVLSLA
-658 DACALVAAR
+658 DACTLVSAR
-667 ARLMGALPEGGVM
+667 AKLMGALPEGGAM
-680 VAVRASE
+680 ISVRASE
-687 VDVRFALTDDVD
+687 VDVVTDDVD

-704 GPESVVLSGRE
+704 GPESVVLSGPE
-715 DAVVAVAA
+715 DAVTAA
-723 RFAEHRRLKVSH
+723 AAGFAGARRLKVSH
-735 AFHSALMEPMLADF
+735 AFHSRLMDPMLDAF
-749 REVVTKLAFSP
+749 RAVVAKLSFAEP
-760 PRVPVVAG
+760 HIPVVAG

-782 DTVRFGDALAR
+782 DTVRFADAVDR
-793 LTEAGVTRFVEI
+793 LTGSGVTRFAEL
-805 GPAAVLS
+805 GPSAVLS
-812 GLVDGPGAVAVP
+812 GLVNGAIP
-824 LARRDHDEATAL
+824 LARKDHDEATAL
-836 VTGLAALHVAGGAVD
+836 VTGLAALHVAGGTVD

-871 ERFWPSL
+871 ERYWPTL
-878 TARAGDAAGLGLAAV
+878 TPRTGDAAGLGLTPV
-893 RHPLL
+893 RHALL

-904 AGTTETLLTGTLS
+904 AASTETVLTGTVS

-944 NLGCPELAELV
+944 NLGCPEIAEFTLI
-955 LTAPLALGPSDA
+955 APLALAPKDV

-972 RVGPPGPDGARP
+972 RVGPPDPDGRRKV
-984 IDVHSAPAGAGTP
+984 DVHSATETAD
-997 EWTHHAGGTLAAGPG
+997 WTHHATGTLAATAG

-1017 LAEGAYRTDVVLPA
+1017 LAEGAYLTDVTLEGDA
-1031 EVEETGPFDLHPL
+1031 GAFDLHPL
-1044 LLDEALRAC
+1044 LLAEAVEAC
-1053 VAAGEPAPEPRAW
+1053 GEEPVTW
-1066 RGVSLHAPGVTRLRL
+1066 RGVSLHAQGLTRLRL
-1081 RVAPLGDA
+1081 RVAPLGGTT
-1089 AVSLALLDSADRP
+1089 VSLALLDSADRP
-1102 VFVAGE
+1102 VFTAAE
-1108 VEFAAG
+1108 VEFGGAVREIEAAPATPVRVPASPVAG
-1114 AADFSDLATAA
+1114 DWAA
-1125 GPAPRIAT
+1125 
-1133 SPLAGHWA
+1133 
-1141 DLGEADRTRAAEDL
+1141 LGDADRVRAAEDL

-1165 HGDSGAVG
+1165 HGDTGAVG
-1173 TGQPFTD
+1173 TGDPFTD

-1190 LRNRLTAATT
+1190 LRNRLTAATA

-1215 DVARL
+1215 AVARL
-1220 LLAGLFGEAA
+1220 LLAGLFGDDERA
-1230 DTGPVRRAR
+1230 GPVRRAR
-1239 SAADDPVVIVGMS
+1239 ARTDDPVVIVGMS
-1252 CRYPGGVRNPADL
+1252 CRYPGGVRSPEDL
-1265 WTMVSNGD
+1265 WTMVANGH
-1273 DAVGPFPAD
+1273 DAVGPFPRD

-1299 GGFLDGIDRFDAGF
+1299 GGFLDEIDRFDAAF

-1346 LGLRASATGVFV
+1346 LGLRATPTGVFV

-1423 LRGGECSLAIVG
+1423 LRAGECELALVG
-1435 GVLVMSSANYFLGT
+1435 GVLVMSSPNYFLGT

-1486 DARRAG
+1486 DARRRG

-1507 GASNGLTAPNGPSQ
+1507 GASNGITAPNGPSQ

-1555 EAQALLATYGQDR
+1555 EAQALLATYGQGR

-1589 VGGIIKMVQAMR
+1589 VGGVIKVVQAMR
-1601 HGVVPPTLHVDAP
+1601 HGLVPPTLHVDAP
-1614 SSHVDWTTGAIEL
+1614 SSHVDWTAGSIDL
-1627 VTEPTPWPAAQRPR
+1627 VTEATPWPEVARPR

-1653 NAHVVLEQAPAG
+1653 NAHVVLEQAPEA
-1665 PARKPDPA
+1665 PAPA
-1673 PEIVPVV
+1673 PEPPAAVV
-1680 PFVLSAASRSA
+1680 PWVLSARSRTA
-1691 LRVQAARLAV
+1691 LHAQAARLAD
-1701 AERTPIAAT
+1701 AEYPLAAT

-1717 RAALGHRAV
+1717 RAALEHRAV
-1726 VVGADPDALRSGLA
+1726 VVGADDEAMRSAL
-1740 ALAAGTEAGNV
+1740 TGNL
-1751 VEGSA
+1751 VEGTA
-1756 RDGGLAL
+1756 RDGGTAL
-1763 LFTGQGSQRLGM
+1763 LCTGQGSQRLGM
-1775 GRELHARFP
+1775 GRGLYDRYP
-1784 VFRAAFDEVCARFEG
+1784 VFRTAFDEVCAEFGTE
-1799 PLREVVFGDDAE
+1799 LKDVVFGDAA

-1819 QPAIFALEVA
+1819 QPAIFAVEVA
-1829 LLRLIESWGVRA
+1829 LLRLLEEWGVRA
-1841 DHFAGHSIGEIAA
+1841 DHLAGHSIGEIAA
-1854 AHGAG
+1854 AHAAG
-1859 VFSLEDA
+1859 VLSLPDA

-1877 QELPEGGAMI
+1877 QELPAGGAMF
-1887 ALRASADEVRPLL
+1887 ALRASAADVEPLL
-1900 GPDVSLAAVNGP
+1900 GPDVALAAVNGP
-1912 ESVVVAGT
+1912 SSVVISGT
-1920 EAAAEAV
+1920 EAATLAV
-1927 AAHFAKARRITVSHA
+1927 AERFEKAKRLTVSHA

-1952 DDFAKVVA
+1952 EDFAKVVA
-1960 GLDLRPPRRAI
+1960 ALDLRVPRRSLL
-1971 VSAVTG
+1971 SAVTG
-1977 QAERELLAT
+1977 QPEHELFAT
-1986 PEYWV
+1986 AEYWV
-1991 GHVRQTVRFGDV
+1991 DHVRRTVRFGDV
-2003 VADLAARGVTRFVEV
+2003 VADLAGRGVTRFVEV
-2018 GPDGVLSGMAA
+2018 GPDAVLCGMAA
-2029 EILDDAVL
+2029 ESVDATF
-2037 VPLLRS
+2037 VPLLRV
-2043 GRDEET
+2043 GHDEET
-2049 AVVTALARLH
+2049 AIVTALGRLH
-2059 ADGVDVAWA
+2059 VDGVAIDWHR
-2068 EFFAGADARGVR
+2068 FFAGVDARGVR
-2080 LPTYPFDGER
+2080 LPTYPFQGER
-2090 FWPERAPT
+2090 FWPEPVAAM
-2098 TTPVES
+2098 PVEPAD
-2104 GGDEE
+2104 G
-2109 FWAALEQA
+2109 FWAALEGTDVETLA
-2117 DFAGL
+2117 AELGTDAG
-2122 ATELDA
+2122 
-2128 DADELARVLPA
+2128 ELARVLPT
-2139 LSARRKGHVDRTV
+2139 LSAHRKGYVDRST

-2160 DWQPLTGT
+2160 DWQPFTGT
-2168 AAPRRDDWLIAVPAA
+2168 AAPRREDWLIAVPAA
-2183 LDGDERIEVVVDVLG
+2183 LDGDERVEVLVDVLG

-2209 DRDALHERISALLET
+2209 DRPALAERITALLET

-2230 VLSLLAL
+2230 VLSLLSL
-2237 DETPAPDTPS
+2237 DETPTPDAPS
-2247 VPAGLATTAA
+2247 VPGGLATTAT

-2273 LTTGAVRV
+2273 LTTGGVRT

-2303 MEYPGS
+2303 MEYPGR
-2309 WGGLVDL
+2309 WGGLVDV
-2316 PPDFDP
+2316 PPDFEP
-2322 RAVTRLPAT
+2322 RALTRLPGT

-2339 QIALRPGGAHVRRLV
+2339 QIALRANGALVRRLLPD
-2354 PAPAASPVPDLPPAV
+2354 PAGPPTGHGGEV

-2381 GALGGKLAHWLAA
+2381 GALGGKLAHWLADA
-2394 EGAGHLLLTSRRGLD
+2394 GAGHIVLTSRRGLD
-2409 APGARELAAELT
+2409 APGARELAEELT
-2421 ASGARVTVAAC
+2421 AAGARVTVAAC
-2432 DVADRDALADLISGL
+2432 DVSDRDALRNLIESL
-2447 PPEFPLRG
+2447 PEEFPLRG

-2468 DAVDPGRFETVL
+2468 DAVDPSRFETVL
-2480 RPKTAA
+2480 RPKATAA
-2486 ALNLHELTA
+2486 VNLHELTT
-2495 GRDLSMFVLFASI
+2495 DLSLFVLFASI

-2532 QRALAGLPATSVAWG
+2532 QRAAAGLPALSVAWG

-2579 ALGEALRRGDVSLT
+2579 ALGEALRRGDTSVT
-2593 VADIDWSRYAPGMAL
+2593 VADIDWTRYAPGMAL
-2608 MRRTHLLDGVPSARA
+2608 MRTTHLLDGIPSART
-2623 AIEAAQRPSEAAE
+2623 AIEAARKAPETAEAPLAE
-2636 ESLADELAAM
+2636 QLAGM

-2652 STLSRAV
+2652 STLSKAV

-2668 HSSADAIEPEAKFG
+2668 HASGDAIEPEAKFG
-2682 GLGFDSLSA
+2682 LLGFDSLSA

-2703 LNLAQ
+2703 LNLPQ
-2708 GIVFDHPTP
+2708 GLVFDHPTP
-2717 LALAEFLRAELLP
+2717 LALAQYLRAELVPDDQP
-2730 ADAPAPDP
+2730 AADP
-2738 LAAELDRLE
+2738 LDAELA
-2747 QALAGAELGERAKDD
+2747 ALERAMTAGD
-2762 LGRRLHRLLDGLRS
+2762 LDETRRDAVSRRLHRLLDGLRPERAD
-2776 GTGRGDDVLAASDD
+2776 GEDVFAASDD

>member
-17 DLHRSRQRVREFE
+17 DLHRSRRRVREME
-30 TAAAEPIAV
+30 AAAAEPVAV
-39 IGIGCRFP
+39 VGIGCRFP
-47 GGVGSPEQLWD
+47 GGVATPDQLWD
-58 LVSAGTDAIGPL
+58 LLDGGTDAIGPL
-70 PAGRGWDAL
+70 PADRGWSAL

-86 TVSLGD
+86 TISLGD
-92 VGAWRGGFVDDPA
+92 VDAWRGGFVEGAD
-105 RFDAGFFRISP
+105 RFDAGFFRVSP

-181 TTAAVLSGRIAYAF
+181 TTAAVLSGRVAYTF
-195 GFEGASVTVDTACS
+195 GFEGPSVTVDTACS

-217 ATQSLRSG
+217 ATQALRSG
-225 DCSLA
+225 ECSLA

-261 FGDGAD
+261 FADGAD

-285 AQRNGHPVL
+285 AQRHGHPVL

-326 LTASGLTTSD
+326 LAASGLSTSD
-336 IDVIEAHGTGTRLGD
+336 VDVVEAHGTGTRLGD

-363 RDRERDL
+363 RDREHDL
-370 LVGSVKSNFGHT
+370 LIGSVKSNFGHT

-393 MVLAIRHGEV
+393 AVLAIRHGEV
-403 PPTLHADP
+403 PRTLHADRL
-411 VSAEVDWTAGAVRP
+411 SSEVDWRAGAVRP
-425 VTTAEAWPETGR
+425 VTGTEAWPETGR

-456 IEQAPEPEPA
+456 VEQAPESEPA
-466 EPGLATGP
+466 DRGPRAAGP

-482 SEAALRAQAEQL
+482 SEPALRAQAEAL
-494 LAATTD
+494 LAATAD
-500 GSAAAD
+500 DADPAD

-512 VTRTAFEHR
+512 TTRTAFEHR
-521 LAVVGPDTAALRES
+521 LAVAGTGTAALREG
-535 LRGWLGQGVAP
+535 LRSWLEQGAAAT
-546 GVTTGTAT
+546 VTTGTASR
-554 GGETAFLFSGQGA
+554 GETAFLFSGQGA
-567 QRRAMG
+567 QRSGMG
-573 ARLAEVY
+573 TGLAEAH
-580 PVFAAAFDEIVDRLG
+580 PVFAETLADLSARLGVVTDDRL
-595 PDLRAALVD
+595 
-604 ERIDR
+604 DR
-609 TEFAQPALFA
+609 TEYAQPALFA
-619 FEVALVRLLGSWGV
+619 YEVALYRLLESWGV
-633 HPAFLAGHSV
+633 RPAFLAGHSV
-643 GEVAAAHVAGVLSLD
+643 GEIAAAHVAGVLSLD
-658 DACALVAAR
+658 DACALVSAR
-667 ARLMGALPEGGVM
+667 AKLMGALPGGGAM
-680 VAVRASE
+680 ISVRASE
-687 VDVRFALTDDVD
+687 ADVAAEGVDV
-699 IAAVN
+699 AAVN
-704 GPESVVLSGRE
+704 GPESVVLSGPE
-715 DAVVAVAA
+715 AAVTAVAA
-723 RFAEHRRLKVSH
+723 RFPGARRLKVSH
-735 AFHSALMEPMLADF
+735 AFHSRLMDPMLDDF
-749 REVVTKLAFSP
+749 RSVVTKLSFAEP
-760 PRVPVVAG
+760 QIPVVAG

-782 DTVRFGDALAR
+782 DTVRFGDAVDR
-793 LTEAGVTRFVEI
+793 LTGAGVTRFAEL
-805 GPAAVLS
+805 GPSAVLS
-812 GLVDGPGAVAVP
+812 GLVAGAIP
-824 LARRDHDEATAL
+824 LARKDHDEATAL
-836 VTGLAALHVAGGAVD
+836 IAGLAALHVAGGTVD

-871 ERFWPSL
+871 ERYWPTL
-878 TARAGDAAGLGLAAV
+878 TPRTGDAAGLGLTPV
-893 RHPLL
+893 RHALL

-904 AGTTETLLTGTLS
+904 AASTETVLTGTVS

-944 NLGCPELAELV
+944 NLGCPELAEFT
-955 LTAPLALGPSDA
+955 LTAPLALAPKD
-967 VVLQV
+967 VVALQV
-972 RVGPPGPDGARP
+972 RVGPPDADGRRP
-984 IDVHSAPAGAGTP
+984 IDVHSANAALSRESADQGSALSRESAAFEAG
-997 EWTHHAGGTLAAGPG
+997 WTHHAGGTLAAVAG

-1017 LAEGAYRTDVVLPA
+1017 LAEGAYLTDVTLDGDA
-1031 EVEETGPFDLHPL
+1031 GAFDLHPL
-1044 LLDEALRAC
+1044 LLAEAVQAC
-1053 VAAGEPAPEPRAW
+1053 GEEPVTW
-1066 RGVSLHAPGVTRLRL
+1066 RGVSLHARGLTRLRL
-1081 RVAPLGDA
+1081 RVAPLGGTT
-1089 AVSLALLDSADRP
+1089 VSLALLDSADRP
-1102 VFVAGE
+1102 VFAAAE
-1108 VEFAAG
+1108 VEFGGPVTEVEAAPATPVRVPASPVAG
-1114 AADFSDLATAA
+1114 DWAA
-1125 GPAPRIAT
+1125 
-1133 SPLAGHWA
+1133 
-1141 DLGEADRTRAAEDL
+1141 LGEADRVRAAEDL

-1165 HGDSGAVG
+1165 HGDTGAVG
-1173 TGQPFTD
+1173 TGDPFTD

-1190 LRNRLTAATT
+1190 LRNRLTAATA

-1215 DVARL
+1215 AVARL
-1220 LLAGLFGEAA
+1220 LLAGLFGGDER
-1230 DTGPVRRAR
+1230 TGPARRPRAR
-1239 SAADDPVVIVGMS
+1239 TDDPVVIVGMS
-1252 CRYPGGVRNPADL
+1252 CRYPGGVRSPDDL
-1265 WTMVSNGD
+1265 WTMVANGH

-1299 GGFLDGIDRFDAGF
+1299 GGFLDGIDRFDAAF

-1346 LGLRASATGVFV
+1346 LGLRATPTGVFV

-1423 LRGGECSLAIVG
+1423 LRAGECELALVG
-1435 GVLVMSSANYFLGT
+1435 GVLVMSSPNYFLGT

-1463 FADAADGTGW
+1463 FAEAADGTGW

-1486 DARRAG
+1486 DARRNG

-1507 GASNGLTAPNGPSQ
+1507 GASNGITAPNGPSQ

-1589 VGGIIKMVQAMR
+1589 VGGVIKVVQAMR
-1601 HGVVPPTLHVDAP
+1601 HGLVPPTLHVDAP
-1614 SSHVDWTTGAIEL
+1614 SSHVDWTAGSIGL
-1627 VTEPTPWPAAQRPR
+1627 VTEATPWPEVDRPR

-1653 NAHVVLEQAPAG
+1653 NAHVVLEEAPEAPA
-1665 PARKPDPA
+1665 PA
-1673 PEIVPVV
+1673 PEPPAAVV
-1680 PFVLSAASRSA
+1680 PWVLSARSRTA
-1691 LRVQAARLAV
+1691 LHAQAARLAG
-1701 AERTPIAAT
+1701 ARSPLAAT

-1717 RAALGHRAV
+1717 RAALEHRAV
-1726 VVGADPDALRSGLA
+1726 VVGADVEEMRS
-1740 ALAAGTEAGNV
+1740 ALAGNLLEGTV
-1751 VEGSA
+1751 
-1756 RDGGLAL
+1756 RDGGTAL
-1763 LFTGQGSQRLGM
+1763 LCTGQGSQRLGM
-1775 GRELHARFP
+1775 GRGLYDRFP
-1784 VFRAAFDEVCARFEG
+1784 EYREAFDEVCAEFGAGLED
-1799 PLREVVFGDDAE
+1799 VVFGDDAA

-1819 QPAIFALEVA
+1819 QPAIFAVEVA
-1829 LLRLIESWGVRA
+1829 LLRLLDAWGVRA
-1841 DHFAGHSIGEIAA
+1841 DHLAGHSIGEIAA
-1854 AHGAG
+1854 AHAAG
-1859 VFSLEDA
+1859 VLSLTDA
-1866 CTLVAARARLM
+1866 CALVAARARLM
-1877 QELPEGGAMI
+1877 QELPAGGAMF
-1887 ALRASADEVRPLL
+1887 ALRASAADVEPLL
-1900 GPDVSLAAVNGP
+1900 GPDVALAAVNGP
-1912 ESVVVAGT
+1912 SSVVIAGT
-1920 EAAAEAV
+1920 EAATLAV
-1927 AAHFAKARRITVSHA
+1927 ADRFERARRLTVSHA

-1947 MEPML
+1947 VEPML
-1952 DDFAKVVA
+1952 EDFAKVVA
-1960 GLDLRPPRRAI
+1960 GLDLRPPRRSLL
-1971 VSAVTG
+1971 SAVTG
-1977 QAERELLAT
+1977 RPEHELFAT
-1986 PEYWV
+1986 AGYWV
-1991 GHVRQTVRFGDV
+1991 DHVRRTVRFGEV
-2003 VADLAARGVTRFVEV
+2003 VADLAGRGVTRFVEV
-2018 GPDGVLSGMAA
+2018 GPDAVLCGMAA
-2029 EILDDAVL
+2029 ETVEATF
-2037 VPLLRS
+2037 VPLLRA

-2049 AVVTALARLH
+2049 TIVTALGRLH
-2059 ADGVDVAWA
+2059 VDGLEIDWHR
-2068 EFFAGADARGVR
+2068 FFAGADARGVR

-2090 FWPERAPT
+2090 FWPEPAAAV
-2098 TTPVES
+2098 PVEPAD
-2104 GGDEE
+2104 G
-2109 FWAALEQA
+2109 FWAAIEGT
-2117 DFAGL
+2117 DVTSL
-2122 ATELDA
+2122 AAELGTDA
-2128 DADELARVLPA
+2128 AELARVLPA
-2139 LSARRKGHVDRTV
+2139 LSAHRKGHVDRTT

-2160 DWQPLTGT
+2160 DWQPFTGT
-2168 AAPRRDDWLIAVPAA
+2168 AAPRREDWLIAVPAS
-2183 LDGDERIEVVVDVLG
+2183 LDGDERVEVLVDVLG

-2209 DRDALHERISALLET
+2209 DRVPLAERITALLET

-2237 DETPAPDTPS
+2237 DETPAAEAPS

-2273 LTTGAVRV
+2273 LTTGGVRT
-2281 GPGDAAGS
+2281 GPADAAGS

-2303 MEYPGS
+2303 MEYPGR
-2309 WGGLVDL
+2309 WGGLIDV
-2316 PPDFDP
+2316 PPDFEP
-2322 RAVTRLPAT
+2322 RALTRLPGA

-2339 QIALRPGGAHVRRLV
+2339 QLALRATGALVRRLV
-2354 PAPAASPVPDLPPAV
+2354 PDPAGPPAGHGGEV

-2381 GALGGKLAHWLAA
+2381 GALGGKLAHWLADS
-2394 EGAGHLLLTSRRGLD
+2394 GAAHIVLTSRRGLD
-2409 APGARELAAELT
+2409 APGACELADELT
-2421 ASGARVTVAAC
+2421 ATGARVTVAAC
-2432 DVADRDALADLISGL
+2432 DVSDRDGLRRLIESL

-2480 RPKTAA
+2480 RPKTTAA
-2486 ALNLHELTA
+2486 VNLHELTA
-2495 GRDLSMFVLFASI
+2495 DLDLGLFVLFASI

-2532 QRALAGLPATSVAWG
+2532 QRAAAGLPALSVAWG

-2579 ALGEALRRGDVSLT
+2579 ALTEALRRGDTSVT
-2593 VADIDWSRYAPGMAL
+2593 VADIDWTRYAPGMAL
-2608 MRRTHLLDGVPSARA
+2608 MRPTHLLDGIPSART
-2623 AIEAAQRPSEAAE
+2623 AIEAAREAPETAE
-2636 ESLADELAAM
+2636 APLAEQLAGM
-2646 SEPERV
+2646 PEPERV
-2652 STLSRAV
+2652 STLSKAV

-2668 HSSADAIEPEAKFG
+2668 HASGDAIEPEAKFG
-2682 GLGFDSLSA
+2682 LLGFDSLSA

-2703 LNLAQ
+2703 LNLPQ
-2708 GIVFDHPTP
+2708 GLVFDHPTP
-2717 LALAEFLRAELLP
+2717 LALAQYLRAELVP
-2730 ADAPAPDP
+2730 ADRPAADP
-2738 LAAELDRLE
+2738 LDAEL
-2747 QALAGAELGERAKDD
+2747 AGLERAVAAGD
-2762 LGRRLHRLLDGLRS
+2762 LDETRRDAVSRRLHRLLDGLRPDRAA
-2776 GTGRGDDVLAASDD
+2776 GEDVFAASDD

>member
-30 TAAAEPIAV
+30 SAATEPIAV

-47 GGVGSPEQLWD
+47 GGVSSPEQLWD
-58 LVSAGTDAIGPL
+58 LVAAGTDAIGPL
-70 PAGRGWDAL
+70 PSGRGWDAL

-92 VGAWRGGFVDDPA
+92 VDAWRGGFVDEPD

-169 SGETVEGHAGTG
+169 SGETVEGHTGTG
-181 TTAAVLSGRIAYAF
+181 NTAAVLSGRIAYAF

-225 DCSLA
+225 ECSLA

-253 APDGRCKA
+253 ASDGRCKA
-261 FGDGAD
+261 FADGAD
-267 GVGWAEGA
+267 GVGWSEGA

-285 AQRNGHPVL
+285 AQRHGHPVL

-317 SQQRVIQAA
+317 SQQRVIRQALA
-326 LTASGLTTSD
+326 NAGLSTA
-336 IDVIEAHGTGTRLGD
+336 DVDVVEAHGTGTKLGD

-363 RDRERDL
+363 QDRETPL
-370 LVGSVKSNFGHT
+370 LLGSVKSNFGHT

-393 MVLAIRHGEV
+393 MIMAIRHGEV
-403 PPTLHADP
+403 PRTLHVDAP
-411 VSAEVDWTAGAVRP
+411 SSEVDWTAGAVTP
-425 VTTAEAWPETGR
+425 VTEHVSWPETTR

-456 IEQAPEPEPA
+456 VEQAPEPGAAGPTTTA
-466 EPGLATGP
+466 GP
-474 VPWFVSAR
+474 VPWFASAR
-482 SEAALRAQAEQL
+482 SEPALRAQVERL
-494 LAATTD
+494 LTATADDTP
-500 GSAAAD
+500 AAD
-506 IALSTA
+506 VALSSA
-512 VTRTAFEHR
+512 VTRAGFEHR
-521 LAVVGPDTAALRES
+521 LAAVGPDSASLREA
-535 LRGWLGQGVAP
+535 LRGWLEKGAGA
-546 GVTTGTAT
+546 GVTTGAAVR
-554 GGETAFLFSGQGA
+554 GETAFLFSGQGA
-567 QRRAMG
+567 QHQDMG
-573 ARLAEVY
+573 RRLAEVH
-580 PVFAAAFDEIVDRLG
+580 PVFAAAFDEIAGRF
-595 PDLRAALVD
+595 PDLRAALGD
-604 ERIDR
+604 DRIDR

-619 FEVALVRLLGSWGV
+619 FEVALTRLLESWGV
-633 HPAFLAGHSV
+633 RPDHVAGHSV
-643 GEVAAAHVAGVLSLD
+643 GEVAAAHVAGVLTLD
-658 DACALVAAR
+658 DACTLVAAR

-687 VDVRFALTDDVD
+687 PDVRLLLEEGVD

-704 GPESVVLSGRE
+704 GPESVVLSGVE

-723 RFAEHRRLKVSH
+723 KFAKHRRLRVSH
-735 AFHSALMEPMLADF
+735 AFHSVLMEPMLDDF
-749 REVVTKLAFSP
+749 RTVVAKLAFAA
-760 PRVPVVAG
+760 PRVPVVSA

-775 YWVRQVR
+775 HWVRQVR
-782 DTVRFGDALAR
+782 DTVRFGDALTR
-793 LTEAGVTRFVEI
+793 LTEAGVTRFAEV

-812 GLVDGPGAVAVP
+812 GLVDAAVVVP
-824 LARRDHDEATAL
+824 LARRGHDEAAAL
-836 VTGLAALHVAGGAVD
+836 ITGLAALHVGGGTVD

-856 PGARPVDLPTYAFQR
+856 AGARLVDLPTYPFQR
-871 ERFWPSL
+871 ERFWPTL
-878 TARAGDAAGLGLAAV
+878 TVRAGNAAGLGLAAV

-904 AGTTETLLTGTLS
+904 AGTTESLFTGTLS

-925 GRTSFP
+925 AHLDSGRITFP

-944 NLGCPELAELV
+944 NLGCPEITELT
-955 LTAPLALGPSDA
+955 LTTPLVLGPSDA
-967 VVLQV
+967 LVLQV
-972 RVGPPGPDGARP
+972 RVGSPGPGGSRP
-984 IDVHSAPAGAGTP
+984 IDVHSAPAGTGVP
-997 EWTHHAGGTLAAGPG
+997 DWTHHATGTLAAGPG

-1017 LAEGAYRTDVVLPA
+1017 LTEGAYRTGITLP
-1031 EVEETGPFDLHPL
+1031 ETPEGHFDLHPFL
-1044 LLDEALRAC
+1044 LAEALRAC
-1053 VAAGEPAPEPRAW
+1053 AADGEPTPEPRVW
-1066 RGVSLHAPGVTRLRL
+1066 RGVSLHAQGVTKVRL
-1081 RVAPLGDA
+1081 RVAPLGGA
-1089 AVSLALLDSADRP
+1089 SVSLALLDSADRP
-1102 VFVAGE
+1102 VFLAGA
-1108 VEFAAG
+1108 VEFAGGTGLADLSGLAAGPVPRIAAGPLAGNWAGLG
-1114 AADFSDLATAA
+1114 AADRS
-1125 GPAPRIAT
+1125 
-1133 SPLAGHWA
+1133 
-1141 DLGEADRTRAAEDL
+1141 RAAEDL

-1220 LLAGLFGEAA
+1220 LVAGLLGGTE
-1230 DTGPVRRAR
+1230 DTGPVRRTRAR
-1239 SAADDPVVIVGMS
+1239 GDDPVVIVGMS
-1252 CRYPGGVRNPADL
+1252 CRYPGGVRSPADL

-1299 GGFLDGIDRFDAGF
+1299 GGFLDDIDRFDAAF

-1346 LGLRASATGVFV
+1346 LGLRAGATGVFV

-1385 ASAVSGRVSYVLGLE
+1385 ASAVSGRVSYALGLE

-1411 SSLVALHLAAQA
+1411 SSLVALHLASQA
-1423 LRGGECSLAIVG
+1423 LRGGECSLALAG

-1486 DARRAG
+1486 DARRNG

-1521 RRVIRAALADA
+1521 RRVIRAALEDA
-1532 GLSTSDVD
+1532 GLAASDVD

-1627 VTEPTPWPAAQRPR
+1627 VTEPTPWPAAERPR

-1653 NAHVVLEQAPAG
+1653 NAHVVLEQAPAA
-1665 PARKPDPA
+1665 PARRPDPEPA
-1673 PEIVPVV
+1673 VV
-1680 PFVLSAASRSA
+1680 PWVLSASSRAA
-1691 LRVQAARLAV
+1691 LQAQAARLAGTLS
-1701 AERTPIAAT
+1701 ETTPVAAT

-1717 RAALGHRAV
+1717 RAALEHRAA

-1751 VEGSA
+1751 VEGTA

-1784 VFRAAFDEVCARFEG
+1784 VFRDAFDEVCAHFEG
-1799 PLREVVFGDDAE
+1799 SLRDVVFGDDAS

-1859 VFSLEDA
+1859 VLSLEDA

-1887 ALRASADEVRPLL
+1887 ALRASADDVLPLL
-1900 GPDVSLAAVNGP
+1900 GPDVSLAAINGP

-1947 MEPML
+1947 MEPVL
-1952 DDFAKVVA
+1952 EDFAKVVA
-1960 GLDLRPPRRAI
+1960 GLDLRVPRRAI

-1977 QAERELLAT
+1977 QPERELLAT
-1986 PEYWV
+1986 AQYWV
-1991 GHVRQTVRFGDV
+1991 DHVRQTVRFGDV

-2029 EILDDAVL
+2029 EILGDAVL

-2043 GRDEET
+2043 GRDEGT
-2049 AVVTALARLH
+2049 TVVTALARLH
-2059 ADGVDVAWA
+2059 ADGVDVAWDR
-2068 EFFAGADARGVR
+2068 FFAGADARGVT
-2080 LPTYPFDGER
+2080 LPTYPFAGER
-2090 FWPERAPT
+2090 FWPQPAAAAAPL
-2098 TTPVES
+2098 ES

-2122 ATELDA
+2122 ASELDVDRTA
-2128 DADELARVLPA
+2128 LDSVLPA
-2139 LSARRKGHVDRTV
+2139 LSARRKGHVDRTI

-2160 DWQPLTGT
+2160 DWQPLSAT
-2168 AAPRRDDWLIAVPAA
+2168 AAPRREDWLVAVPAA
-2183 LDGDERIEVVVDVLG
+2183 LGGDERIDVIVDALG
-2198 ADTVRLVVDGP
+2198 ADTVRLVVDAP
-2209 DRDALHERISALLET
+2209 DRDVLRDRITALLET

-2237 DETPAPDTPS
+2237 DEEPAPGAPS
-2247 VPAGLATTAA
+2247 VPGGLATTAA

-2273 LTTGAVRV
+2273 VTTGAVRV
-2281 GPGDAAGS
+2281 GPADADGS

-2303 MEYPGS
+2303 MEYPGR

-2316 PPDFDP
+2316 PADFDP
-2322 RAVTRLPAT
+2322 RALTRLPAT

-2339 QIALRPGGAHVRRLV
+2339 QLALRPGGAHVRRLV
-2354 PAPAASPVPDLPPAV
+2354 PAPAGAPVPDRSAV
-2369 PADGTVLVTGGT
+2369 PKDGTVLVTGGT
-2381 GALGGKLAHWLAA
+2381 GALGGKLAHWLAG
-2394 EGAGHLLLTSRRGLD
+2394 EGAGHIVLTSRRGLD
-2409 APGARELAAELT
+2409 APGARELAGDLT
-2421 ASGARVTVAAC
+2421 AAGAHVTVAAC
-2432 DVADRDALADLISGL
+2432 DVADKAALAELIETL
-2447 PPEFPLRG
+2447 PAEFPLRG
-2455 VVHAAGV
+2455 IVHAAGV

-2468 DAVDPGRFETVL
+2468 DAVDPGRLETVL

-2495 GRDLSMFVLFASI
+2495 GHDLSLFVLFASI

-2532 QRALAGLPATSVAWG
+2532 QRARAGLPATSVAWG

-2579 ALGEALRRGDVSLT
+2579 ALGEALRCGDVSLT

-2608 MRRTHLLDGVPSARA
+2608 MRMTHLLDGIPAARA
-2623 AIEAAQRPSEAAE
+2623 AVENARREPEAAE
-2636 ESLADELAAM
+2636 SSLVDELAAM
-2646 SEPERV
+2646 SGPERV

-2668 HSSADAIEPEAKFG
+2668 HSSPEAIEPEAKFG

-2717 LALAEFLRAELLP
+2717 LALAEFLRAELVP
-2730 ADAPAPDP
+2730 ADRPAADP
-2738 LAAELDRLE
+2738 ITEELDRLE
-2747 QALAGAELGERAKDD
+2747 RALAGAELSDTRKDD
-2762 LGRRLHRLLDGLRS
+2762 LTRRLHGLLDGMRS
-2776 GTGRGDDVLAASDD
+2776 ERVTGDDVLAASDD